1 MNEIFFW
8 AGISIVVI
16 MVMSKIPGLEHFV
29 KPIIDLLFT
38 FIKFVA
44 ENGTNWA
51 IWLFKNLF
59 GSHLEL
65 AKHLTMSPEA
75 LDPSQAVRS
84 KEKK

>member
-1 MNEIFFW
+1 MNEILMW
-8 AGISIVVI
+8 GAVGIVAI

-44 ENGTNWA
+44 ENGANWT

-59 GSHLEL
+59 SSHIEL
-65 AKHLTMSPEA
+65 LKHLVLSPEA
-75 LDPSQAVRS
+75 LDPSQEVRN
-84 KEKK
+84 KEK